1 MYYFM
6 QFPFCQLETLVL
18 WKRGEFEKLKKSA
31 ALFPFPS
38 PLDESYLS
46 DSRGPGSP
54 NTCSFTT
61 QFGTNTPQLPLW
73 LSQVLFTPSR
83 PPCSQR
89 RADIYGYI
97 SSYVCSSQFVK
108 RLHNTACP
116 HSRLATCVLICRPN
130 RLVIQFKAKII
141 TPPAQHCLPPLV
153 LQVLNCI
160 RWNRG
165 EVHCER
171 LTLPPPLSGRN
182 IAAVQRIRR
191 EKKSRSYLGSESS
204 WWQFCSGCALI
215 IWSFAPRWPL
225 RPALCVST
233 ACFGKQRPGGRVW
246 TLAEWGFT
254 RTTGGESATSLLSFV
269 KVGVWKFGR
278 VTTER
283 CLRRG
288 LSK

>member
-1 MYYFM
+1 MKVIFLI
-6 QFPFCQLETLVL
+6 LEVL
-18 WKRGEFEKLKKSA
+18 A
-31 ALFPFPS
+31 HQ
-38 PLDESYLS
+38 
-46 DSRGPGSP
+46 
-54 NTCSFTT
+54 NTGSFTT
-61 QFGTNTPQLPLW
+61 QFSTNTPQLPLW

-83 PPCSQR
+83 PPCNQR

-153 LQVLNCI
+153 LLVLNCI

-165 EVHCER
+165 EVHCKH
-171 LTLPPPLSGRN
+171 LTLPPPRSGNN
-182 IAAVQRIRR
+182 IAAVQRVRR

-225 RPALCVST
+225 WPALCVST

-254 RTTGGESATSLLSFV
+254 RTMGGINHLSLELRQSR
-269 KVGVWKFGR
+269 GLKFGR
-278 VTTER
+278 VTSER
-283 CLRRG
+283 CHRRG
-288 LSK
+288 LLKCTSKKFCHRLWNQVCISNQNA